1 MRRLK
6 REINELDEEKGR
18 QPRFP
23 YRQLR
28 KIHLDFSKK
37 ETALNGAFAE
47 FRASVKRAVAKR
59 GRTEQVAGA
68 FAVEVLNKRLL
79 SSPHTFADSWYR
91 YLEGTRDPEEAKQ
104 TELFAAHRASEE
116 DVADDLE
123 KEDRGRFASRTAG
136 AWMKPLLGALSD
148 EIAAVTAAVEDLGV
162 AVKGDRLSR
171 PKHDAR
177 FDALVDLIEDRLRE
191 GRRWNDLERV
201 IVFTEYKTTLDDL
214 EERLREKYGE
224 GADGSE
230 RIRVLYGGMDAAK
243 RRAIKDAFND
253 PAEPVR
259 VLIATDAASEG
270 LNLQETARLLL
281 HYEIPWNPSR
291 LEQRNGRLDRH
302 GQARDVTVYHFASE
316 DDADLKFLSR
326 VVEKV
331 HQIREDLGTLGE
343 LFDAAFQRRF
353 VDLEDGDS
361 IEKALDAKVESE
373 RGAHEVPAETAAES
387 NAQVDEERVRRLR
400 GAIDLSPHTLRDTL
414 EVALGL
420 EVGQPRLEGP
430 DARGRFRLL
439 QPIPPRWQALIDDTL
454 RLPLDGSA
462 LSGALP
468 SMVFDAAHF
477 IEEKLGRPVF
487 RPAKDTVLLHLGH
500 PLFRHALGNF
510 ARLRF
515 PGRGDGVSATRWAVR
530 RGPIPKGSD
539 VLLLL
544 TVEEMAVNAL
554 REPFHHWVRTL
565 RIPVTGEK
573 LGAVLPW
580 SSPHSDGATAE
591 PPEREDIDGA
601 RELWEALEYDV
612 RDLLRARAA
621 ELESIIQ
628 RALDAGRDA
637 AITDARA
644 MFEGR
649 IQEVRESI
657 RKTTI
662 KSIEKERDELIARRS
677 QAFLFPGDGA
687 RVRAE
692 DHEPRRGAEAPPPP
706 RRRAPRDAHA
716 RARAR
721 DEPPPAAPLLAEWGW
736 DPGLPALRR
745 DPPAGGA
752 MTDLHDD
759 WWASLNH
766 GGLLI
771 APGEDPGALRRRPAP
786 TLARAP
792 DRLRRDVVRMLDD
805 DAYMGGFLDQVF
817 ESLLELPAP
826 EWLKASD
833 VGAEWSHAAVTG
845 EAVRPRRVWR
855 GPNGEVL
862 PLFATDGKW
871 GRGAPRIGVGKGRR
885 AVSRV
890 IEWLRNAHIE
900 IAVLTNGRRIRL
912 IHAAADYDAFCEWDI
927 ELWFDEGAPGPQVT
941 ALRRLLGRPALLA
954 PTADARSPL
963 LQAIHESR
971 RGQGELSAVLGER
984 VRQAVELLIR
994 SSSSQLEPIV
1004 GAGNVTPND
1013 AYIAATRIV
1022 MRLVVVLFAEARE
1035 LLPRVDP
1042 IYHGSYGLQGLREG
1056 ARPRCGRQERAP
1068 PPPPRS
1074 LAAVARSLPARLPR
1088 LRSRRPPGARV
1099 WRRPLPTRRPAERGR
1114 HLARTRRVRG
1124 AEERAHGR
1132 RRASNARAA
1141 HPEPGEGP
1149 AGPRQHLG
1157 RGARRLLRPLLGV
1170 HRYPLRGPPRL
1181 RAAARAGRRPDGL
1194 PRAGRPARATAVPP
1208 RRHDGE
1214 GARRAAE
1221 ETEDREQEVRPL
1233 RRGGER

>member
-1 MRRLK
+1 MSQTLPREGMMATVRNRRAVVARVKPYDTQEGRLHLVDLQYTDLDGGKAEDSVIWEREVGARLVEPGALPDVHGAAPMVPRDFDALVRASRWSALTPYLAIDGSNDVAQLPLTSPFHGAVQVEDFQLVPLLKALQMPRISLLLADDVGLGKTIEAGLVLTELLLRRRIRRVLVMTPASLRDQWQQEMHEKFSLSFDIVDRQETHDLRKRLGLDANPWRTFPRVITSYHYLRQHDVLQQFLGATRQREDAAQLPWDLLIVDEAHNLMPSSYGEDSQLAQMLRTLSPLFEHKLFLTATPHNGHTRSFSGLLEQLDPVRFHRTHEFTEPEKARVRQVVVRRLK

-136 AWMKPLLGALSD
+136 AWMKPLLGALSE
-148 EIAAVTAAVEDLGV
+148 EIASVTAAVEDLGIT
-162 AVKGDRLSR
+162 VKGDRLSR

-191 GRRWNDLERV
+191 GRRWNDLERL

-230 RIRVLYGGMDAAK
+230 RIRVLYGGMDLAK

-253 PAEPVR
+253 PADPVR

-361 IEKALDAKVESE
+361 IEKALDAKVASE
-373 RGAHEVPAETAAES
+373 RGAHEVPAETVAES
-387 NAQVDEERVRRLR
+387 SAHVDEERVRRLR
-400 GAIDLSPHTLRDTL
+400 DAIDLSPHTLRDTL

-468 SMVFDAAHF
+468 SMAFDAAHF

-539 VLLLL
+539 VLLML

-591 PPEREDIDGA
+591 PPEREDIDAA

-677 QAFLFPGDGA
+677 QAFLFPEMEREYEQKITNLD
-687 RVRAE
+687 E
-692 DHEPRRGAEAPPPP
+692 ELK
-706 RRRAPRDAHA
+706 RRRLHA
-716 RARAR
+716 
-721 DEPPPAAPLLAEWGW
+721 DE
-736 DPGLPALRR
+736 
-745 DPPAGGA
+745 
-752 MTDLHDD
+752 
-759 WWASLNH
+759 
-766 GGLLI
+766 
-771 APGEDPGALRRRPAP
+771 
-786 TLARAP
+786 
-792 DRLRRDVVRMLDD
+792 
-805 DAYMGGFLDQVF
+805 
-817 ESLLELPAP
+817 LLETL
-826 EWLKASD
+826 
-833 VGAEWSHAAVTG
+833 
-845 EAVRPRRVWR
+845 
-855 GPNGEVL
+855 
-862 PLFATDGKW
+862 
-871 GRGAPRIGVGKGRR
+871 
-885 AVSRV
+885 
-890 IEWLRNAHIE
+890 
-900 IAVLTNGRRIRL
+900 
-912 IHAAADYDAFCEWDI
+912 
-927 ELWFDEGAPGPQVT
+927 
-941 ALRRLLGRPALLA
+941 
-954 PTADARSPL
+954 
-963 LQAIHESR
+963 
-971 RGQGELSAVLGER
+971 
-984 VRQAVELLIR
+984 
-994 SSSSQLEPIV
+994 
-1004 GAGNVTPND
+1004 
-1013 AYIAATRIV
+1013 
-1022 MRLVVVLFAEARE
+1022 M
-1035 LLPRVDP
+1035 
-1042 IYHGSYGLQGLREG
+1042 
-1056 ARPRCGRQERAP
+1056 
-1068 PPPPRS
+1068 
-1074 LAAVARSLPARLPR
+1074 
-1088 LRSRRPPGARV
+1088 
-1099 WRRPLPTRRPAERGR
+1099 
-1114 HLARTRRVRG
+1114 
-1124 AEERAHGR
+1124 
-1132 RRASNARAA
+1132 
-1141 HPEPGEGP
+1141 
-1149 AGPRQHLG
+1149 
-1157 RGARRLLRPLLGV
+1157 
-1170 HRYPLRGPPRL
+1170 
-1181 RAAARAGRRPDGL
+1181 
-1194 PRAGRPARATAVPP
+1194 
-1208 RRHDGE
+1208 
-1214 GARRAAE
+1214 
-1221 ETEDREQEVRPL
+1221 REQERVTNRLLPL
-1233 RRGGER
+1233 RYSLSGGGIQVFPLCVEIRLPEPR